1 MRGDTEDG
9 MSTTRPIS
17 VEETNPVKFM
27 QPTDKK
33 RQSTMG
39 FGSGSS
45 LAKKNDFRSTDFG
58 QLKSNIV
65 IDIPKKYKRVGSH
78 KDSWIDFKSYA
89 VSSTSSKND
98 LLRLSSPDKD
108 NNKKEVSIS
117 IRGRVNVVKESP
129 LIPFNSTIKTSVFF
143 PAKSVKDNK
152 LQQKDFKGES
162 RLEVTRILEASKC
175 ETGIRNGA
183 RKSALPKA

>member
-1 MRGDTEDG
+1 

-27 QPTDKK
+27 KPNDKK
-33 RQSTMG
+33 RQSTVG
-39 FGSGSS
+39 FGSGTS

-58 QLKSNIV
+58 QSKANIV

-89 VSSTSSKND
+89 LSSTSSKND
-98 LLRLSSPDKD
+98 LQRLTSPEKD
-108 NNKKEVSIS
+108 NNKKEVSLS

-129 LIPFNSTIKTSVFF
+129 LIPFNSTVKKSVFF

-152 LQQKDFKGES
+152 LLQKESKGES
-162 RLEVTRILEASKC
+162 RI
-175 ETGIRNGA
+175 
-183 RKSALPKA
+183 